1 MGKGDIVLD
10 YFVIPLQVFGWGF
23 VISLL
28 IAFLIKGIHMLIGH
42 LSKESKK
49 DAIE

>member
-1 MGKGDIVLD
+1 MLD
-10 YFVIPLQVFGWGF
+10 YFAIPLQVFGWGF

-28 IAFLIKGIHMLIGH
+28 IAFLIKGIHLLIRH
-42 LSKESKK
+42 LTPETKK